1 MGYQVNTQ
9 AYELFIQLE
18 VGLREFLIQSIRSLG
33 VYEWTN
39 NFLGNIQRETINEV
53 VKRINE
59 AYRNQK
65 PPEPA
70 DQYFYKLNR
79 AKKEIGFK
87 TLKLFHP
94 FYYLNWTDLEGIM
107 RMKNNASLI
116 DKLIG
121 KLNRET
127 IIEILKPLNHL
138 RNDVAHSRFITDENY
153 KFIKAS
159 YDKITVLIPNFQG
172 LINSQSSEQTVA
184 ILFEKLKNSIL
195 KIEAGNILTIKEIEV
210 IDTDFFECENS
221 FWLNSE
227 NLELVK
233 LIKEFRLNLNVY
245 RALRGKQGGL
255 LEIQKL
261 KPVLTNSIFKIK
273 NLVYG

>member
-39 NFLGNIQRETINEV
+39 NFLGNIQRETINDV

-59 AYRNQK
+59 AYKNQK
-65 PPEPA
+65 SPEPA

-79 AKKEIGFK
+79 AKKEMGFI

-94 FYYLNWTDLEGIM
+94 FYYLNWTDIESMM
-107 RMKNNASLI
+107 RMKNNATLI

-127 IIEILKPLNHL
+127 IIDILKPLNHL

-159 YDKITVLIPNFQG
+159 YDNITILIPNFQS
-172 LINSQSSEQTVA
+172 LINSQSSEQTVGFL
-184 ILFEKLKNSIL
+184 IEKLKVSIL
-195 KIEAGNILTIKEIEV
+195 KIETGNVLTKSEIEV
-210 IDTDFFECENS
+210 IDSNLFECENS

-233 LIKEFRLNLNVY
+233 LIKEVRLNLCVY
-245 RALRGKQGGL
+245 KTLREKQGGL

-261 KPVLTNSIFKIK
+261 KPVLTSSTLKIK

>member
-33 VYEWTN
+33 VYEWTY
-39 NFLGNIQRETINEV
+39 NFLGNIQRDTIKDV
-53 VKRINE
+53 LKRINE
-59 AYRNQK
+59 AYKNQK
-65 PPEPA
+65 SPEPA

-79 AKKEIGFK
+79 AKKEMGFK
-87 TLKLFHP
+87 TLELFHP
-94 FYYLNWTDLEGIM
+94 FYYLSWTDIESIM
-107 RMKNNASLI
+107 GMKNNVSLI

-127 IIEILKPLNHL
+127 IIGELKPLTHL

-153 KFIKAS
+153 KFIRAS
-159 YDKITVLIPNFQG
+159 YDKITILIPDFQS
-172 LINSQSSEQTVA
+172 LINSQSSEQKVNFL
-184 ILFEKLKNSIL
+184 IEKLDNSIL
-195 KIEAGNILTIKEIEV
+195 KIEAGNVLSIKEIEV
-210 IDTDFFECENS
+210 IDSNLLECENS

-233 LIKEFRLNLNVY
+233 LIKEVRLKLGVY
-245 RALRGKQGGL
+245 GTHRVKQGGL
-255 LEIQKL
+255 LEIQTL
-261 KPVLTNSIFKIK
+261 KPVLTSLTLKIK
-273 NLVYG
+273 NLVHG